1 MWIFDKYSPYSYQNN
16 MDKYEDDEEKRF
28 FDLRECFW
36 FCMTSLTPQGGGEAP
51 KNVSGRLVAGNRL
64 ELIWLLP
71 YSFLTL
77 TNPLLTTLQNNLQ
90 K

>member
-51 KNVSGRLVAGNRL
+51 KNVSGRLVAGKTCQN
-64 ELIWLLP
+64 
-71 YSFLTL
+71 TL
-77 TNPLLTTLQNNLQ
+77 TNPLLTYNLKKSLTKIQ
-90 K
+90 